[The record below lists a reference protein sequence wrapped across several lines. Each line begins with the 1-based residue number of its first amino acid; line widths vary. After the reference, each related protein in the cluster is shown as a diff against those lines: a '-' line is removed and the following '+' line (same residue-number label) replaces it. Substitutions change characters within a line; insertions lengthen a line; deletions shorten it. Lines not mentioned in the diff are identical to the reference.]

1 MRIAIC
7 SDLHLEFGD
16 INLQNTD
23 NADVLILGGDICV
36 ASDIG
41 KPDSNNFM
49 EGAKSNRITDFFKRC
64 SFQFPHVIFI
74 MGNHEHYH
82 GDFAT
87 SGNKLKSLLES
98 NMLSNVYLL
107 DKETKK
113 IDDVTFV
120 GGTLWTDMNKEDSLT
135 MFHVKQRM
143 NDFRCVSNSV
153 RMVTRTVP
161 IYELNP
167 DYTPDGKNGGKYSQ
181 NEAGFYIK
189 IGEKKKQEVSTFSPE
204 DAVVDHRKMVDYIQ
218 TVIEGKFD
226 QKFVVVGHHAPSR
239 LSTHPRYKHDTL
251 MNGAYSSSLDEF
263 IIDHPQIKLWTHG
276 HTHEDFDY
284 MLGSTRVVCN
294 PRGYIKYED
303 RADKFE
309 LKTVEI

>member
-36 ASDIG
+36 ASDLG
-41 KPDSNNFM
+41 RPDDNNIF
-49 EGAKSNRITDFFKRC
+49 EGARSSRIVDFFKRC
-64 SFQFPHVIFI
+64 SFQFPHVILI

-87 SGNKLKSLLES
+87 SANKIKSMLES

-107 DKETKK
+107 DKEIKT

-120 GGTLWTDMNKEDSLT
+120 GGTLWTDMNKEDSST
-135 MFHVKQRM
+135 MFHVSRRM
-143 NDFRCVSNSV
+143 NDFQCVKNGV